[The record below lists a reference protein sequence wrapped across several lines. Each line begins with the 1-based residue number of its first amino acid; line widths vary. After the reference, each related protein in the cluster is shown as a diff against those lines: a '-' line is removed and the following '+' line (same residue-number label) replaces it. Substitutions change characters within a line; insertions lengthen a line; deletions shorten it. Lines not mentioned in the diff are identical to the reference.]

1 MLRPLDS
8 VNKALLDD
16 TTTMGDVK
24 TLFNAIIDEFHEN
37 ANRFNSSAPI
47 VLYLQ
52 FENAVVNR
60 LYQDEAIAIS
70 KLIVHNGE

>member
-8 VNKALLDD
+8 VNKALLDG

-24 TLFNAIIDEFHEN
+24 ALFNAIIDEFHKN

-52 FENAVVNR
+52 FENAIVKLYRDNR
-60 LYQDEAIAIS
+60 IDCIRM
-70 KLIVHNGE
+70 KLLLFLS